1 MSLDVGVVCAMG
13 WRGWEGLHGDQAAW
27 MKRKGRLA
35 RSWTHKAL
43 AEATDPANTSS
54 PTKGR
59 GGARLHGDYTLQS
72 TPKAII

>member
-1 MSLDVGVVCAMG
+1 MG
-13 WRGWEGLHGDQAAW
+13 WRGREGLHGDQDAR

-59 GGARLHGDYTLQS
+59 GGAQCMVITHYSPLPRPSYKH
-72 TPKAII
+72 